1 MQPSIIKVSQLNR
14 YVKAMLDENKLLT
27 DIMVKGELSSV
38 SFRSQAGHYYFTLEE
53 GGALLSCVM
62 FSRYAEKLRSFP
74 EEGSLV
80 VLRGAVSLYERE
92 GRFQLVAYDV
102 QTIGQ
107 GKGAEDLAALRGRL
121 LAEGLFDPERKKSL
135 PPFPRAVAVITS
147 GEGAALWDIVTAME
161 RHNSG
166 IPILIYPA
174 TVQGTRA
181 VESLL
186 ASLQAVLSEGRADLI
201 IMGRGG
207 GASESLTVFNDERLL
222 RAVAAS
228 SIPVI
233 SAVGHDVDYT
243 LLDEAADAR
252 AATPTAAAAI
262 CGRSRAELLSEVEL
276 LSRRLYNYTE
286 KRIFETSREFS
297 RLERILELKSPENSL
312 RRNGQRLS
320 YLVKLMQESME
331 HRLWKENQRCINI
344 EGRLSLLSPE
354 APLMRGYSISA
365 CPKGQPL
372 RSVREISVGE
382 TFVTRLADGE
392 LLSEVRAIKPKEGN
406 RNGQ

>member
-62 FSRYAEKLRSFP
+62 FARYAEKLRSFP

-80 VLRGAVSLYERE
+80 VLRGTVSLYERE

-107 GKGAEDLAALRGRL
+107 GKGSEDLAALRSRL
-121 LAEGLFDPERKKSL
+121 LAEGLFDPERKKPL

-161 RHNSG
+161 RHNRG
-166 IPILIYPA
+166 VPLIIYPA
-174 TVQGTRA
+174 TVQGTGA

-186 ASLQAVLSEGRADLI
+186 ASLQAALSEGRADLI

-207 GASESLTVFNDERLL
+207 GASESLAVFNDERLL

-228 SIPVI
+228 SVPVI

-252 AATPTAAAAI
+252 AATPTAAAAL

-286 KRIFETSREFS
+286 NRIFETSREFS
-297 RLERILELKSPENSL
+297 RLERILQLKSPENSL

-331 HRLWKENQRCINI
+331 HRLWKETHQCINI

-365 CPKGQPL
+365 RPEGQPL

-382 TFVTRLADGE
+382 MLVTRLADGE
-392 LLSEVRAIKPKEGN
+392 LLSEVRVIKPKEGS